1 MIQNTWNSMST
12 NSNNSSSMFM
22 DASVYQYYR
31 IEIFIYFL
39 VVLAGIRI
47 AASSIYELHLIFKPG
62 GVSTCML
69 A

>member
-1 MIQNTWNSMST
+1 
-12 NSNNSSSMFM
+12 MFM